1 MLINI
6 IMDFESYT
14 LFSATFHA
22 LESSFGLSVASKCF
36 NISELTWVP
45 LITVRF
51 EVLIMV
57 KI

>member
-6 IMDFESYT
+6 IGDYELYT

-22 LESSFGLSVASKCF
+22 LERSVVLIVASKCF

-51 EVLIMV
+51 KVLIMV

>member
-1 MLINI
+1 MLMIT

-22 LESSFGLSVASKCF
+22 LESSVSLIVASKCF
-36 NISELTWVP
+36 NISGLTWVP